1 MAESN
6 FRGKFLI
13 RIRKDGTILLPRD
26 LKWEPGQML
35 EVDEYG
41 FAGKLFLL
49 HISNSILVNKAKAEI
64 EAGQK
69 GDG

>member
-1 MAESN
+1 MAESD

-26 LKWEPGQML
+26 LKWKPGQTL

-41 FAGKLFLL
+41 FEGKFFLL
-49 HISNSILVNKAKAEI
+49 HISNSFIVNKLKAEA